1 MQKETKLEEI
11 LRLTLESLQKQDY
24 SPETLLRYQQKFDAL
39 NSFAQSR
46 GIFDPWTS
54 ILCYNAWCKA
64 SSF

>member
-46 GIFDPWTS
+46 GIFDPS
-54 ILCYNAWCKA
+54 DEL
-64 SSF
+64 FQE